1 MSEDKKKRQAKDY
14 LVRAGERGEETLVH
28 HPLNPESELH
38 YTALSDRVGMKRA
51 QLHLGR
57 LRPGKESLIYHSHD
71 AQEEFIF
78 ILEGSGEAEIG
89 DETFEVGPGDYMGFP
104 TDGTAHNLK
113 NTGKADLVYLFGG
126 ERTDLEVAHFP
137 HHGKVMIAHPDH
149 LYLVDEKALEKKT
162 LAEWIAE
169 SQPAKD
175 EAPADD

>member
-1 MSEDKKKRQAKDY
+1 MSEDKKREAKDY
-14 LVRAGERGEETLVH
+14 LVRAGERGEEMLVR

-38 YTALSDRVGMKRA
+38 YTALSDRVGMQRA

-57 LRPGKESLIYHSHD
+57 IPPGKESLIYHSHD

-89 DETFEVGPGDYMGFP
+89 EETFEVGPGDYMGFP

-113 NTGKADLVYLFGG
+113 NTGDKDMIYLMGG
-126 ERTDLEVAHFP
+126 ERTDLEVARFP
-137 HHGKVMIAHPDH
+137 HHGKVMIAQPDH

-162 LAEWIAE
+162 LEEWIAE